1 MPILEIRKFNDR
13 ILKRRARKI
22 GRINDK
28 TIALARDMAETMK
41 TSQGLGLAAPQVGI
55 LKRLVVIEANFQD
68 RRSLAL
74 INPKIIKKSKEKIVD
89 KEGCLSFPGIYLD
102 IKRSDKIKVRAK
114 NISGEKIEVEAEGIL
129 ARAIQHEVDHLNG
142 IVFYKR
148 LNPIKR
154 IIFQFKHKF

>member
-1 MPILEIRKFNDR
+1 
-13 ILKRRARKI
+13 
-22 GRINDK
+22 
-28 TIALARDMAETMK
+28 
-41 TSQGLGLAAPQVGI
+41 
-55 LKRLVVIEANFQD
+55 
-68 RRSLAL
+68 LAL

-102 IKRSDKIKVRAK
+102 IKRSNKIKVRAK